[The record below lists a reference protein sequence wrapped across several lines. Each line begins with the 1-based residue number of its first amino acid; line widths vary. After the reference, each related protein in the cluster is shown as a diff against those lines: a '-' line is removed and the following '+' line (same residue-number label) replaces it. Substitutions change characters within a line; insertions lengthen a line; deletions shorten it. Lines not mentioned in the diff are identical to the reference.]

1 MLFGVVLAITWL
13 ILLLRYPT
21 RALPLSLAALAGLAT
36 LAGLLLWQDTRH
48 NARLESLAITL
59 RHDRQ
64 QCPAERPLH
73 ISLHNPRHNAWTG
86 WTGRSKPGCPASRS
100 TWYKCATTTRATA
113 CPSHC

>member
-36 LAGLLLWQDTRH
+36 LAGLLLWQDARH
-48 NARLESLAITL
+48 NARLESLTITL

-64 QCPAERPLH
+64 QLIDRAARRGMH
-73 ISLHNPRHNAWTG
+73 QFRHL
-86 WTGRSKPGCPASRS
+86 SDILD
-100 TWYKCATTTRATA
+100 
-113 CPSHC
+113 